1 MRNRV
6 FHIITHFDIGGAER
20 IAINISKSSSAK
32 WEYHIV
38 EVVRGTSDYSSAMID
53 ELRTYNIKFHRSPIR
68 NNKLGII
75 LFPIWFLGI
84 YLKFRPQIIHTHTEV
99 PDLAIYLFHIVQK
112 FTLQKIK
119 YIRTIHNIKLWT
131 DWGKIG
137 SIVEKF
143 FMRHHA
149 NIAISRAV
157 QESYKTHYNESP
169 TIVFNGIEMT
179 SQRKFEGLVEDKIN
193 ILFAGRLEY
202 QKGVD
207 ELVAVVSHFANDP
220 MLVFHI
226 VGNGSQKFK
235 VEQLSN
241 FSNVFYYDT
250 IYNLSQYLFSF
261 DYVFMPSNFEGLATL
276 SIESSFGKTP
286 VIINSCG
293 GLEETLPADW
303 PLKVKNNSV
312 QSYISIFNNLPSQ
325 DIYRKLA
332 DIGYEYAYKN
342 FTIKKMQQNYEY
354 IYTQKI
360 QEMTVL

>member
-137 SIVEKF
+137 SVVEKF

-157 QESYKTHYNESP
+157 QESYKTHYLSL
-169 TIVFNGIEMT
+169 I
-179 SQRKFEGLVEDKIN
+179 
-193 ILFAGRLEY
+193 
-202 QKGVD
+202 
-207 ELVAVVSHFANDP
+207 
-220 MLVFHI
+220 HI
-226 VGNGSQKFK
+226 
-235 VEQLSN
+235 
-241 FSNVFYYDT
+241 
-250 IYNLSQYLFSF
+250 
-261 DYVFMPSNFEGLATL
+261 
-276 SIESSFGKTP
+276 
-286 VIINSCG
+286 
-293 GLEETLPADW
+293 
-303 PLKVKNNSV
+303 
-312 QSYISIFNNLPSQ
+312 
-325 DIYRKLA
+325 
-332 DIGYEYAYKN
+332 
-342 FTIKKMQQNYEY
+342 
-354 IYTQKI
+354 
-360 QEMTVL
+360 